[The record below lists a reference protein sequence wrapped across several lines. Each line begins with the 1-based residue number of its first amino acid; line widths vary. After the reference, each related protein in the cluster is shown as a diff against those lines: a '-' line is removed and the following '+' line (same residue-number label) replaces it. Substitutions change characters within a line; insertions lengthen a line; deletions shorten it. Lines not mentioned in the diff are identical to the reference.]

1 MFLLAP
7 EYRQIEL
14 YSKKKVLPVAE
25 DAETELA
32 EGIAAVH
39 GLTAAFRRL
48 DAVLGEAPAGDD
60 PAGTWAK
67 YLRLPKRTPLEK
79 LSAEIYRA
87 LRPFHAGAVHPS
99 GRIEINNGRVK
110 ASSTIGHTALCIRMT
125 RAGMVLLDSTVLYL
139 LRALAGTPY
148 PEAYEAALLTR
159 YWCDCYDEVKW
170 YYDEDR
176 ALFQFRDRLR
186 MNRHFRFD
194 CDNPRFDLIDG
205 RVVFEV
211 GAVYRDVVRY
221 PIDFFLQIEDRL
233 YIVPVEALSDYALL
247 EAELPVWQARLPAD
261 GMLPAA
267 WRPRFTRED
276 MIPGLPMT

>member
-39 GLTAAFRRL
+39 ALTTAFRRL
-48 DAVLGEAPAGDD
+48 DSALGEAPAGDD
-60 PAGTWAK
+60 PAETWTK
-67 YLRLPKRTPLEK
+67 YLSLPKRTPLEK
-79 LSAEIYRA
+79 PAAEIYRA
-87 LRPFHAGAVHPS
+87 LRPFHAGATHPS

-125 RAGMVLLDSTVLYL
+125 RAGMTLLEATVAYL

-148 PEAYEAALLTR
+148 PEAYEAGMLTR
-159 YWCDCYDEVKW
+159 YWCDCYEEIKW

-194 CDNPRFDLIDG
+194 CDNPRFDLTDG
-205 RVVFEV
+205 HVVFEV

-233 YIVPVEALSDYALL
+233 YIVPTEALSDYR
-247 EAELPVWQARLPAD
+247 LPETDLPQWRARLPED
-261 GMLPAA
+261 GMLPAH